1 MLVHC
6 GTPSWFVE
14 SGHYH
19 TNTILFC
26 SMAENDYTIDNK
38 KTEIILSNQFCK
50 LDKCPVCKNNKYG
63 LVANK
68 CPSINLRNLKVAKI

>member
-1 MLVHC
+1 
-6 GTPSWFVE
+6 
-14 SGHYH
+14 
-19 TNTILFC
+19 
-26 SMAENDYTIDNK
+26 MAENDYTIDNK